1 MKLQIKYDIH
11 LACKVILQEHLDRL
25 GVTYEITGIG
35 DVEIKGPL
43 APGQYTDLQIS
54 LNKYG
59 IEILDNPAIAIVN
72 KIKDVITEMV
82 YLEEPLPTS
91 KISAYISDK
100 MKMSNGHISRLFSEV
115 TFSSIQSYIIL
126 QRIERAK
133 QLIIENKLNLT
144 EVAWKLNYSSVAHLS
159 NQFKKTTGLTPT
171 IFQRIIERR
180 RMLVLT
186 PDNV

>member
-1 MKLQIKYDIH
+1 
-11 LACKVILQEHLDRL
+11 
-25 GVTYEITGIG
+25 
-35 DVEIKGPL
+35 
-43 APGQYTDLQIS
+43 
-54 LNKYG
+54 
-59 IEILDNPAIAIVN
+59 
-72 KIKDVITEMV
+72 
-82 YLEEPLPTS
+82 
-91 KISAYISDK
+91 